1 MLVKRILL
9 SRFRHFGFAGSS
21 QPCITGSDTLEGGD
35 PSAGSP
41 TDTLLQ
47 LSPSRKTQN
56 QCSSIKNC
64 TSSGLYSNG
73 LMGGVCKAQGRIH
86 RAIVTRDYWGFQ
98 LHEGEFQPSVRT
110 EIGFRG
116 LPCPFGL
123 GTHCPNHCVPRV
135 AQEIR
140 AIQIYRSP
148 LLPRDY
154 SRCPHRVL
162 PSLRTE

>member
-1 MLVKRILL
+1 M
-9 SRFRHFGFAGSS
+9 
-21 QPCITGSDTLEGGD
+21 EGGD

-56 QCSSIKNC
+56 QCSSVKNC
-64 TSSGLYSNG
+64 NSSGLYSNG
-73 LMGGVCKAQGRIH
+73 LMGGVCKAQGHIH

-98 LHEGEFQPSVRT
+98 LHEGEFQPSIRT
-110 EIGFRG
+110 EVGFRG

-148 LLPRDY
+148 LLPRDC
-154 SRCPHRVL
+154 SRCPPRVL
-162 PSLRTE
+162 PSFRTELQLGTWVSPVA